1 MTYLREAVLARYSR
15 YDSTVEPVWATT
27 LPFHEKV
34 VAVDRWSPLAV
45 KIYSKNDVGAA
56 KKSGRE
62 GRWSPLAGGRLY
74 RVHCILLGGLQKWYT
89 HSFQGFQ
96 TPAPPPPIREDLST
110 QNVINVNNGSGA
122 DD

>member
-1 MTYLREAVLARYSR
+1 MKNWIKIY
-15 YDSTVEPVWATT
+15 TVEPVWATT

-74 RVHCILLGGLQKWYT
+74 RVHCMWS
-89 HSFQGFQ
+89 H
-96 TPAPPPPIREDLST
+96 
-110 QNVINVNNGSGA
+110 
-122 DD
+122 